1 MITAVPLLGSV
12 AGSSATATAQTLGAS
27 AVSVAGNSV
36 GDFGQVLSQVA
47 SDTVDKL
54 KTSESTSI
62 SGLQG
67 KATVQEVVQ
76 AVGDAQGALQTA
88 LAVRDKAVA
97 AYQDITRMSI

>member
-1 MITAVPLLGSV
+1 MISSVPLLGTV
-12 AGSSATATAQTLGAS
+12 AGSSATATAQTFGAS
-27 AVSVAGNSV
+27 AVTLASDAV
-36 GDFGQVLSQVA
+36 GDFGQVMSQVA
-47 SDTVDKL
+47 SDTIDKL
-54 KTSESTSI
+54 KTGESTSI

-67 KATVQEVVQ
+67 KATVQQVVQ